1 MESSVLRFFQSLRSP
16 AATFFAGAFS
26 LFGETLVLVA
36 LISAIYWLIDKRLG
50 EQLVFV
56 SFSSMSLNAFLK
68 GAVSRLRP
76 YAKGVVE
83 RVNIDSPFL
92 STVNL
97 DPNMSFP
104 SGHSQMSAGLF
115 FTSAFRLK
123 RARAWILAPLLL
135 LLVMSS
141 RLYLGVHYPTDVLA
155 GAALGISFACLWQA
169 VYRKLYNRRFV
180 FAGIFAILSLVLLFV
195 SPSKSLAE
203 LSGCMCAAAIAAP
216 IENKFVNFEIRKGA
230 VKKLF
235 RALVGFACVG
245 IVFAIFAALPRS
257 FLWIKWL
264 KYFLLVLSAALLAP
278 WLFKKFDI

>member
-1 MESSVLRFFQSLRSP
+1 MEASILRFLETLRSP
-16 AATFFAGAFS
+16 FATFLAGAFS

-56 SFSSMSLNAFLK
+56 SFSSMSVNAFLK

-76 YAKGVVE
+76 YAEGVVT
-83 RVNIDSPFL
+83 RVEIDSPFL

-97 DPNMSFP
+97 ENNMSFP

-123 RARAWILAPLLL
+123 KAWAWALAPLLL
-135 LLVMSS
+135 LLVMLS

-155 GAALGISFACLWQA
+155 GAALGIAFACLWQA
-169 VYRKLYNRRFV
+169 VYQKLYSRRFY
-180 FAGIFAILSLVLLFV
+180 FAGSFALLSVLLLFI
-195 SPSKSLAE
+195 SPNKSLAE

-216 IENKFVNFEIRKGA
+216 IENKFVGFEIKKGA
-230 VKKLF
+230 LKKLF

-245 IVFAIFAALPRS
+245 VVFAVFAALPWA

-278 WLFKKFDI
+278 WLFKKLGV